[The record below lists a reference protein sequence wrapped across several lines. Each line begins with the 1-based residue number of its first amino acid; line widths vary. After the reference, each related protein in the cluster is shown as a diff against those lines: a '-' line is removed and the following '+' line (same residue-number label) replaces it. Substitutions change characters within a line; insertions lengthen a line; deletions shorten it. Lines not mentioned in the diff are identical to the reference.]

1 VQIARPASR
10 PVPDAKPFAATAAA
24 LAAYIAAFAPVHA
37 LAGPAA
43 AALAIVPAVAGGWS
57 FGPAAGLAV
66 GVASAVIS
74 HFLLAFTGDT
84 ISAEVGPAIV
94 GAIAMGTV
102 GFFFGGAHDLSSRLR
117 REIVSHERLLAQR
130 RRALD
135 AAIASEQRLRH
146 LLSGNPAVVFSVNAD
161 GDVTF
166 VSDNVREFLGVEP
179 AQVIGARSLIRAYV
193 HPDDLPLLEEQD
205 RQLATTGYAHLDLR
219 MRRATG
225 EQIWVRKE
233 LRVVSTGN
241 TYEVIGHFTDV
252 TERRSARAEAARQA
266 VTDRVT
272 GLPNRVRLEERLREL
287 VAAGGRRVDLALVD
301 IDGLDEVVAAFGS
314 DTGDAVLRALATRL
328 HSAAGPDDLIAY
340 VGKDKF
346 AAIAVA
352 PDLPAARVA
361 AALLDAF
368 ATPVV
373 AGQHEVTLA
382 ASVGVASFPEHATTA
397 DGLFRDAE
405 MALYDAKSG
414 REAVRVYSADRDRL
428 ARAQLELAGDLRHAV
443 ERGELTLHFQ
453 PVIDLRNRNVT
464 HAEALVRWR
473 HPSRGLVPPAEFI
486 PIAEH
491 AGLMRPITRWV
502 IDEALRHCW
511 AWHEEGIAI
520 GVAANLS
527 PRNLS
532 DPDLPAQIKESL
544 DRYGLAPS
552 LLTLE
557 ITESTVMSDP
567 ERALETLT
575 RLRAMGVRLAI
586 DDFGTG
592 YSSLAYLNR
601 LPVDTIKVDRSF
613 VKVLTSDEGAA
624 AIVRATVDLAHTL
637 GFSVIAEGAENED
650 SVSLLGIYGCD
661 GVQGFHFSRPL
672 PHADFRK
679 WMAAQGT
686 DLGAKVARTGSRK
699 TAPSVLVVDDQD
711 VVRMTA
717 NILLSRHG
725 YNVLQAASGAEAL
738 AIMRESGHAIDAVL
752 ADVVMPGMDGKTL
765 FAHVA
770 RMSPTVPVIFMSGHN
785 AAALDLPLGAPF
797 IAKPFTEQALL
808 RALQDSL
815 GVATAPRAGLN

>member
-1 VQIARPASR
+1 MPE
-10 PVPDAKPFAATAAA
+10 AKPFAATAAA
-24 LAAYIAAFAPVHA
+24 LTAYVAAFAPVHA

-43 AALAIVPAVAGGWS
+43 AALAIFPAVVGGWS
-57 FGPAAGLAV
+57 FGPVAGATV

-74 HFLLAFTGDT
+74 HALLAFTGDA
-84 ISAEVGPAIV
+84 IGEELAPAIV

-102 GFFFGGAHDLSSRLR
+102 GFFVGGARELSARLR
-117 REIVSHERLLAQR
+117 REIASHQQLLSDR
-130 RRALD
+130 RSALD
-135 AAIASEQRLRH
+135 SAIASEQRLRQ
-146 LLSGNPAVVFSVNAD
+146 LLSGNPAVVFSVNTD
-161 GDVTF
+161 DELSF
-166 VSDNVREFLGVEP
+166 ISDNIQELLGVEP
-179 AQVIGARSLIRAYV
+179 AQVIGDRSLIRAYV
-193 HPDDLPLLEEQD
+193 HPDDRHLLNEQD
-205 RQLATTGYAHLDLR
+205 RLLATTGYANLDLR

-233 LRVVSTGN
+233 VRVVGTGA
-241 TYEVIGHFTDV
+241 TREIIGYFTDI
-252 TERRSARAEAARQA
+252 TERKLAKAEAVRLS

-272 GLPNRVRLEERLREL
+272 GLPNRNRLEARLGEVL
-287 VAAGGRRVDLALVD
+287 TDHGRRVDLALVD
-301 IDGLDEVVAAFGS
+301 IDGLDEVVAAFGT
-314 DTGDAVLRALATRL
+314 DAGDAVLRSLASRL
-328 HSAAGPDDLIAY
+328 HGAAGPDDLIAY

-346 AAIAVA
+346 AAIFIA
-352 PDLPAARVA
+352 PDLPAAQSA
-361 AALLDAF
+361 GALLDAF
-368 ATPVV
+368 ATPFM
-373 AGQHEVTLA
+373 AGDHEVTLA
-382 ASVGVASFPEHATTA
+382 GSVGVASAPEHATTA
-397 DGLFRDAE
+397 DALFRDAE
-405 MALYDAKSG
+405 MALYDAKRD
-414 REAVRVYSADRDRL
+414 REPVRVYSADRDRL
-428 ARAQLELAGDLRHAV
+428 ARAELELAGDLRHAV

-491 AGLMRPITRWV
+491 TGLMRPITRWI

-511 AWHEEGIAI
+511 AWHEEGLTI

-527 PRNLS
+527 PRNLN
-532 DPDLPAQIKESL
+532 DPDLARQIKESL

-567 ERALETLT
+567 ERALETLA

-613 VKVLTSDEGAA
+613 VKNLASDEGAA

-637 GFSVIAEGAENED
+637 GFSVVAEGAENED
-650 SVSLLGIYGCD
+650 SVTLLGIYGCD
-661 GVQGFHFSRPL
+661 SVQGFHFSRPL
-672 PHADFRK
+672 AIADFRK
-679 WMAAQGT
+679 WMTSQGT
-686 DLGAKVARTGSRK
+686 ALGTSAMTAGARK
-699 TAPSVLVVDDQD
+699 TAPSILVVDDQD

-717 NILLSRHG
+717 NLLLSRHG
-725 YNVLQAASGAEAL
+725 FNVLQAASGADAL
-738 AIMRESGHAIDAVL
+738 AMMRAPGYEIDAVL
-752 ADVVMPGMDGKTL
+752 ADVVMPEMDGKTL
-765 FAHVA
+765 YAHVA

-808 RALQDSL
+808 KTLQESL
-815 GVATAPRAGLN
+815 GVATASRAGLN